1 MSAAGRW
8 ASVAVGVLLLIALPV
23 VVRAFPVPAQRVSAE
38 ALLAQIRASR
48 HESWSGLTETAGN
61 LAIPANDA
69 LSGLTGLLSSTNRV
83 RVWWRD
89 PASWRTATLRP
100 TGETDLVHTRDRTLR
115 WVYESKEV
123 TLVPDV
129 TVRLPNTSDLLPP
142 ELARRVL
149 SGARPAELQRIPA
162 RRVAGR
168 VAPGLRLVPSDEQA
182 AIGRVD
188 VYADRASGVP
198 LRVELFARGSSTPV
212 LSSAFL
218 DFRLGRPAASDLR
231 FRSPPDAQVHFDNLV
246 DIAAAADRFA
256 SRVPPRSL
264 DGLRSRIPSRELH
277 GAVGVYGR
285 GPTVLLAIPLWS
297 RTADRVREEL
307 DGKPGVRA
315 VDEGLLVAAAP
326 LHLLLA
332 EPERNGTSWLL
343 AGTVTRR
350 ALTDAADQLRAH
362 RPELRLP

>member
-1 MSAAGRW
+1 MTAGRRW
-8 ASVAVGVLLLIALPV
+8 CCVALGVLLLFAV
-23 VVRAFPVPAQRVSAE
+23 TAVVRARPVPDQGISAGT
-38 ALLAQIRASR
+38 LLARIRGSR
-48 HESWSGLTETAGN
+48 DLSYSGLSESAGN
-61 LAIPANDA
+61 VPLPANDA

-188 VYADRASGVP
+188 VYA
-198 LRVELFARGSSTPV
+198 
-212 LSSAFL
+212 
-218 DFRLGRPAASDLR
+218 
-231 FRSPPDAQVHFDNLV
+231 
-246 DIAAAADRFA
+246 
-256 SRVPPRSL
+256 
-264 DGLRSRIPSRELH
+264 
-277 GAVGVYGR
+277 
-285 GPTVLLAIPLWS
+285 
-297 RTADRVREEL
+297 
-307 DGKPGVRA
+307 
-315 VDEGLLVAAAP
+315 
-326 LHLLLA
+326 
-332 EPERNGTSWLL
+332 
-343 AGTVTRR
+343 
-350 ALTDAADQLRAH
+350 
-362 RPELRLP
+362 